1 MGQGSKVKKDK
12 KTRKVKKKSSKKLKK
27 ATFGDVKPVRVDR
40 PRPMRKIG
48 LKSGIAAMTV
58 QETEPL
64 SPTVRRIVLAPVD
77 PERRPES
84 KQLVGEYVR
93 VVVPPSG
100 ATQIPEPQ
108 WRETKHGAWP
118 VWAKPA
124 PPSRKYTIRQF
135 WPESGAIE
143 INVTLHDKGPGTDW
157 ARSVLP
163 GETTYVLGPKS
174 GYRVSYDYDF
184 YLMVCDETG
193 LPGVSRWLEQLPS
206 TARGHVF
213 VQAPSPGSF
222 QQLSVPPGMTVTW
235 LNREDN
241 LSAAVMKLPRPEG
254 EAFAWIAAES
264 TAIRP
269 LRRWMR
275 ETWEL
280 EKADGYSSGYW
291 KDKTKR

>member
-1 MGQGSKVKKDK
+1 MGRGKDK
-12 KTRKVKKKSSKKLKK
+12 KDKKSSKKLKK
-27 ATFGDVKPVRVDR
+27 AKHGEEQARRSDR
-40 PRPMRKIG
+40 PRPIRKVG
-48 LKSGIAAMTV
+48 LRSGIAAMTV

-64 SPTVRRIVLAPVD
+64 SPTVQRIVLAPAD
-77 PERRPES
+77 PARRPES
-84 KQLVGEYVR
+84 QQLVGEYVR

-100 ATQIPEPQ
+100 AAQIPEPQ

-124 PPSRKYTIRQF
+124 PPSRKYTIRQS

-143 INVTLHDKGPGTDW
+143 INVTLHEKGPGTDW

-163 GETTYVLGPKS
+163 GETTYVLGPRS

-184 YLMVCDETG
+184 YLMACDETG
-193 LPGVSRWLEQLPS
+193 LPGVARWLEQLPS

-213 VQAPSPGSF
+213 VQAPSEESF
-222 QQLSVPPGMTVTW
+222 QQLSAPPRMTVTW
-235 LNREDN
+235 LRRDEN
-241 LSAAVMKLPRPEG
+241 LSKAVMALPRPEG
-254 EAFAWIAAES
+254 EAFAWIAGES

-291 KDKTKR
+291 KDKSQR